1 VIDPIDRRRI
11 ALPARATSTV
21 IGHSVTT
28 RAIIGSVTS
37 LATGI
42 AIHAALD
49 ARVSAGVTTGA
60 DAGRTIHSAAMTV
73 PMATAAVM
81 TAHTIT
87 LAATTV
93 PMAIRAA
100 TTVPMAPAAVMT
112 AHTITPADH
121 IRMIDRVIHSAVHS
135 VTINA
140 AHAIS
145 GVTNRRI
152 AETRD
157 AAIGR
162 SVTTRAGH
170 AVTMDAISVE
180 ATTIAVQAATTI
192 TAPAAHSTMIVRHA
206 AILMIALGARS
217 TMIARHAAILMIAR
231 RAVTLTITGHN
242 GAITIMIARR
252 AAILMIARR
261 ATVRTR
267 PTDLTVTIAATAT
280 HGLHVIEM
288 IAHVAP
294 AMIVGLIAARHAKAI
309 DTEVARIKRMSS
321 VRPEAQCGISRG
333 RRTSEKPGHRPT
345 ERDRA

>member
-1 VIDPIDRRRI
+1 
-11 ALPARATSTV
+11 V

-28 RAIIGSVTS
+28 RVIIGSATNM
-37 LATGI
+37 ATGI

-60 DAGRTIHSAAMTV
+60 DAGSMIHSAAMTV
-73 PMATAAVM
+73 PTATAAVM
-81 TAHTIT
+81 TARTIT
-87 LAATTV
+87 
-93 PMAIRAA
+93 PAA
-100 TTVPMAPAAVMT
+100 TTVPMAPAAAMT
-112 AHTITPADH
+112 ARTITPADH
-121 IRMIDRVIHSAVHS
+121 IRMIDRVIHFVVHS
-135 VTINA
+135 VTINT

-145 GVTNRRI
+145 GATNRRI